1 MKITT
6 VFGYLARIADAT
18 YGPGAT
24 FAYIHEQAARSID
37 HATADARHSFRA
49 ALDGCSLSR
58 HPLVIDRLA
67 RKAERKRQ
75 KQLEREDATVLA
87 IAVLLR
93 SLKKNSRSG

>member
-24 FAYIHEQAARSID
+24 FPMIPACSID

-49 ALDGCSLSR
+49 ALDGCSLS
-58 HPLVIDRLA
+58 
-67 RKAERKRQ
+67 
-75 KQLEREDATVLA
+75 
-87 IAVLLR
+87 
-93 SLKKNSRSG
+93 